1 MEAPSTLSMRQEYQ
15 ERSLFLFVVV
25 VGYLVTFALASQGE
39 IQYSIQE
46 LLLGIASGVIYLT
59 LGFFE
64 TDIVWRFSPGVRNAI
79 YFPCSQTGL
88 LAVVPLPIAR
98 YSDWGIAYWAAIK
111 AKELV

>member
-1 MEAPSTLSMRQEYQ
+1 METPSTLSMRQEYE

-59 LGFFE
+59 PVFFE
-64 TDIVWRFSPGVRNAI
+64 TDIVWRFSHGVRNAI
-79 YFPCSQTGL
+79 YFPSSQTGL
-88 LAVVPLPIAR
+88 LAVVALPIAR
-98 YSDWGIAYWAAIK
+98 YSDRGIAYLAAIK